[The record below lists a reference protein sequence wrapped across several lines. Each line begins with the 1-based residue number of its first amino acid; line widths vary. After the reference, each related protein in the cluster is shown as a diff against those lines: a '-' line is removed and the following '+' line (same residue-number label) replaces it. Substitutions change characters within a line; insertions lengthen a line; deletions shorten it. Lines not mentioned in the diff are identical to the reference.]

1 MIFENK
7 EKKSEKTK
15 QNYYNNYYLS
25 INNTSREKFWYEQCD
40 EIDFYKKPSL
50 DNILDKSNPPFYLWF
65 PDSEL
70 NMCYN
75 CIDRHIK
82 NNLGNNNAIIFE
94 SYYLQKIK
102 KYTYNDLYKEIQNI
116 SFILKNYG
124 IKKGDRIVI
133 YMPTIPE
140 AIMSML
146 ACCRIGAIHSVVFG
160 GFAYSELAE
169 RIKDCEPKMII
180 TTSCGIESKRKI
192 EYYD

>member
-1 MIFENK
+1 MRTK
-7 EKKSEKTK
+7 KKSPKKTK

-82 NNLGNNNAIIFE
+82 NNLENNNAIIFE
-94 SYYLQKIK
+94 SYYIYK
-102 KYTYNDLYKEIQNI
+102 K
-116 SFILKNYG
+116 
-124 IKKGDRIVI
+124 
-133 YMPTIPE
+133 
-140 AIMSML
+140 
-146 ACCRIGAIHSVVFG
+146 
-160 GFAYSELAE
+160 
-169 RIKDCEPKMII
+169 
-180 TTSCGIESKRKI
+180 
-192 EYYD
+192 

>member
-1 MIFENK
+1 MKYNKYLFFKLNLLNKMIFENK
-7 EKKSEKTK
+7 EKKTEKTK

-82 NNLGNNNAIIFE
+82 NNLENNNAIIFE
-94 SYYLQKIK
+94 SYYIYK
-102 KYTYNDLYKEIQNI
+102 K
-116 SFILKNYG
+116 
-124 IKKGDRIVI
+124 
-133 YMPTIPE
+133 
-140 AIMSML
+140 
-146 ACCRIGAIHSVVFG
+146 
-160 GFAYSELAE
+160 
-169 RIKDCEPKMII
+169 
-180 TTSCGIESKRKI
+180 
-192 EYYD
+192 

>member
-1 MIFENK
+1 
-7 EKKSEKTK
+7 
-15 QNYYNNYYLS
+15 
-25 INNTSREKFWYEQCD
+25 
-40 EIDFYKKPSL
+40 
-50 DNILDKSNPPFYLWF
+50 
-65 PDSEL
+65 
-70 NMCYN
+70 MCYN

-140 AIMSML
+140 AIMYVSL
-146 ACCRIGAIHSVVFG
+146 
-160 GFAYSELAE
+160 L
-169 RIKDCEPKMII
+169 
-180 TTSCGIESKRKI
+180 
-192 EYYD
+192 